1 METQYCDMCTAPM
14 QQTKFIGTKESG
26 KKYRQTWFKCP
37 ICGYEK
43 KVNGT
48 GYYQDNITPLN
59 AQDDVS
65 KMYRQQ
71 ERNNML

>member
-1 METQYCDMCTAPM
+1 MKEQQCDMCTAPM
-14 QQTKFIGTKESG
+14 DETKSIGTKESN

-48 GYYQDNITPLN
+48 GYYQDNVTPLN
-59 AQDDVS
+59 AQNDIN

-71 ERNNML
+71 ERNNQ